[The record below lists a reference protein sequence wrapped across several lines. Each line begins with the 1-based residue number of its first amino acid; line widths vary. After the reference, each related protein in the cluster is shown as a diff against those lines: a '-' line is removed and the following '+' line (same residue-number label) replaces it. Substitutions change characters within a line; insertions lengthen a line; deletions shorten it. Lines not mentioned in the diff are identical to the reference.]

1 MRFPI
6 LPKSTNAIVRRLTLR
21 VRLAYL
27 AVGVLSTATLQVY
40 AAEALTEP
48 VDGDTSINLWVDR
61 APLDLFIVEL
71 ATTIGREAVIEA
83 PLDGQ
88 VSGRFNGKLNDTLAQ
103 LSEQYSLLFDV
114 DDRVLGAV
122 PESARSN
129 ASVALVNVDLDD
141 SVALALLDNL
151 LPGNTVDLHEDM
163 VTVSGHPS
171 FVKRAARYVATEVSL
186 AEQAASEFTLDLSL
200 DSDVQIDSIPGVDA
214 AVDAIPDVDVAVDA
228 IADVNPVAD
237 VEVVADVAADVADVA
252 DVAVDVAATADA
264 EINSIDTA
272 AQVMVDDSL
281 QSNQEAQQDQS
292 VSNRIEWVTDI
303 PGFDTF

>member
-40 AAEALTEP
+40 AAEALTDP

-200 DSDVQIDSIPGVDA
+200 DSDVQIDVIAD
-214 AVDAIPDVDVAVDA
+214 VDA
-228 IADVNPVAD
+228 IADVNPVGD
-237 VEVVADVAADVADVA
+237 VEVVADVAA

-292 VSNRIEWVTDI
+292 VSNKIEWVTDI